1 MRPKKAQLENT
12 HIEIKYPPPTPVA
25 PVSSGG
31 PLQPIQKHTVSQL
44 AARKILYISNIYLYT
59 PGFKLDQKVL

>member
-12 HIEIKYPPPTPVA
+12 HLEIKYPPPTPVA

-31 PLQPIQKHTVSQL
+31 PLQPIQKTAINQPA
-44 AARKILYISNIYLYT
+44 AARKC
-59 PGFKLDQKVL
+59 F